1 MTTTNKT
8 PRLSPELLRRLDALD
23 GCRGRWIVDC
33 RELESGASYALRALD
48 DASFWL
54 TLGGQSWA
62 AVAPEPP
69 TYRRGSVEAAA
80 QYCAATRWQ
89 SRLLW
94 CSEWLDDD
102 ARWPGGY
109 DAPSVIRSN
118 ARVFREDFAKELERA
133 DGDADGLAL
142 DVRFITAEML
152 ETLAALESY
161 PLISEDDHSALEL
174 ELQQEAWESWA
185 AADWRKELERKL
197 QQHAPDDADAYWS
210 SEMLEPVP
218 DDKLQELFNTCADL
232 ANIYWEEQCCGSTS
246 EGYWLDVA
254 RAAECLDLG
263 DFVELVG
270 LTLLPGGQR

>member
-1 MTTTNKT
+1 
-8 PRLSPELLRRLDALD
+8 
-23 GCRGRWIVDC
+23 
-33 RELESGASYALRALD
+33 
-48 DASFWL
+48 
-54 TLGGQSWA
+54 
-62 AVAPEPP
+62 
-69 TYRRGSVEAAA
+69 VEAAA
-80 QYCAATRWQ
+80 QYCSATRWQ

-94 CSEWLDDD
+94 ISDWLDDD

-185 AADWRKELERKL
+185 AADWRRELERLL
-197 QQHAPDDADAYWS
+197 QELAPDGADAYWGA
-210 SEMLEPVP
+210 EMLEPVP
-218 DDKLQELFNTCADL
+218 DDKLQELFISCADL
-232 ANIYWEEQCCGSTS
+232 AGVYWEEQCCGSTS

-254 RAAECLDLG
+254 KVAKGVDLA
-263 DFVELVG
+263 DLAG
-270 LTLLPGGQR
+270 LTGLALLQEGQE